1 MEREWLFSMLVVLL
15 GGLALQ
21 ALPWLPPIVA
31 GGATGEELERRAWL
45 MLWYPIVPAL
55 VVAAWLGG
63 WTLTESD
70 PVRDRLGI
78 WALYA
83 AWAPFALVFGR
94 AVARALWALLRRVPD
109 CGVSTIGLIRP
120 ETLFSPFLARQL
132 ADTEVRAVLAHERA
146 HGRHRDP
153 LRIWLAQLLTD
164 LQWPWPAAQRRLESW
179 LVALEWA
186 RDEEARRSGIDGA
199 DLAAAVLASVRYLQR
214 LSAEYRWRTPV
225 NGTSFA
231 HARLIGDSRALRE
244 RVSRLLAPLPKVSR
258 NAPPF
263 VSFGA
268 AETLLVVLLLSAL
281 TLGIVYGE
289 RVMHPLLGLTS

>member
-21 ALPWLPPIVA
+21 ALPWLPPTIA
-31 GGATGEELERRAWL
+31 SGTGGEELERRTWL
-45 MLWYPIVPAL
+45 MLWYPVVPAL
-55 VVAAWLGG
+55 AVAAWLGG
-63 WTLTESD
+63 WALTESD

-78 WALYA
+78 WGLYA
-83 AWAPFALVFGR
+83 AWAPFALIFGR

-109 CGVSTIGLIRP
+109 CGVSTIGLIQP

-164 LQWPWPAAQRRLESW
+164 LQWPWPAAQRRLETW
-179 LVALEWA
+179 LVALELA
-186 RDEEARRSGIDGA
+186 RDEEARRSGVDGA

-214 LSAEYRWRTPV
+214 LPAERRRDTSF

-231 HARLIGDSRALRE
+231 HARLIGDSRTLRE
-244 RVSRLLAPLPKVSR
+244 RVSRLLAPVPKGSR
-258 NAPPF
+258 NAAPLP
-263 VSFGA
+263 SFGA
-268 AETLLVVLLLSAL
+268 AEALLVLVLLSAL
-281 TLGIVYGE
+281 ALGIVYGE
-289 RVMHPLLGLTS
+289 RVMHPLLGLT